1 MIKRC
6 TRGFVMTE
14 DNQNTESQ
22 DNATA
27 DNNEEFLRKQKAKTE
42 ALMRYIND
50 QVAVQKP
57 APVVKKTLKEKIKEA
72 VVGIAKILYMIF
84 FGVLFDKK
92 VRSRLGIRIVMIL
105 LTYLFAY
112 WMSNNFDFDYEKE
125 YKSEDMPRNIMY
137 EAEKARNK

>member
-1 MIKRC
+1 
-6 TRGFVMTE
+6 MTE
-14 DNQNTESQ
+14 GNPDIESQ
-22 DNATA
+22 DNETA

-42 ALMRYIND
+42 ALLRYIND

-57 APVVKKTLKEKIKEA
+57 VPVVKKSLKEKIKEA

-92 VRSRLGIRIVMIL
+92 VRSRLGIRLVMIL
-105 LTYLFAY
+105 LTSLFAY